1 MMTSV
6 EIAEPEPP
14 KRPKWKIWAKRI
26 FLGWLLLTLVSTA
39 ANWRNIYAVATF
51 NPFLF
56 GPDYPEPTNAADAR
70 DQDFDYL
77 QTLTEID
84 RSFSPE
90 AAAQFQSLLQT
101 QREDLSASPEADFLA
116 MAEAVAL
123 ADNGHTNITYDPLW
137 HDFGSI
143 DLRFAVF
150 ADGIFVTQAAPEY
163 AKLIGQ
169 RVTALDDRPT
179 AQIIESLAKYRG
191 GNAVWRLNI
200 VPSFLIA
207 PSILHAA
214 GLADQPDQVTFTLAD
229 ADGVETRIALEVGP
243 AAVERDTESW
253 AKITRPDDTA
263 LPVTLQNW
271 RAPLATDLPDS
282 GHYVRMPEGFRA
294 GEQSIKSF
302 LKGIYD
308 DLAPGS
314 QRYIIAD
321 FRGNGG
327 GNYGLSVKFAKHI
340 SDRLTPDGTLYLVT
354 DKDTFSA
361 AIVTTA
367 LMKYH
372 SDGRAVIIGEPM
384 GDREAFWAERGKT
397 FRLPNRG
404 WYVNYAT
411 GFHDWGGECQ
421 RERYC
426 FTRNI
431 PHDVAA
437 GSLAPELYLPTSF
450 ADYTS
455 GRDPVL
461 EYVLSQKGPSQRDPG
476 LNGP

>member
-1 MMTSV
+1 MMTTV
-6 EIAEPEPP
+6 ENADLIPP
-14 KRPKWKIWAKRI
+14 KRALWKIWGKRF
-26 FLGWLLLTLVSTA
+26 FLGWLLFMLVGTA

-56 GPDYPEPTNAADAR
+56 GPDYPKPTSAAEAR

-77 QTLTEID
+77 LTLTEID

-90 AAAQFQSLLQT
+90 AAKQFQTLLQT
-101 QREDLSASPEADFLA
+101 QREDLTASPEADFLA

-123 ADNGHTNITYDPLW
+123 ADNGHTNLTYSPLW
-137 HDFGSI
+137 HDFASI
-143 DLRFAVF
+143 DLRFSLF
-150 ADGIFVTQAAPEY
+150 ADGIFITEAAQAHA
-163 AKLIGQ
+163 ALIGQ
-169 RVTALDDRPT
+169 RAVALDNRPIAEVKDGL
-179 AQIIESLAKYRG
+179 AQYRG

-200 VPSFLIA
+200 VPSFLIT
-207 PSILHAA
+207 PSVLHAA
-214 GLADQPDQVTFTLAD
+214 GLTDQPDQITFTLAD
-229 ADGVETRIALEVGP
+229 TEGVETIITLDAGSP
-243 AAVERDTESW
+243 AAERDTENW
-253 AKITRPDDTA
+253 VKITRPDDSA
-263 LPVTLQNW
+263 LPVTLQDW
-271 RAPLATDLPDS
+271 RAPVSRTLPHK
-282 GHYVRMPEGFRA
+282 GHYVRMPQGFRA
-294 GEQSIKSF
+294 GDQSIKAF
-302 LKGIYD
+302 LQDVYD
-308 DLAPGS
+308 GLAAGS
-314 QRYIIAD
+314 QDYLIAD
-321 FRGNGG
+321 FRGNSG
-327 GNYGLSVKFAKHI
+327 GNYGLSAKFAKQI

-361 AIVTTA
+361 AIVITA
-367 LMKYH
+367 LIKYH
-372 SDGRAVIIGEPM
+372 SESRAVIIGEPM

-437 GSLAPELYLPTSF
+437 GSLAPDVDIPMTFE
-450 ADYTS
+450 DYKR

-461 EYVLSQKGPSQRDPG
+461 DYILAAEGAL
-476 LNGP
+476 